1 MKFID
6 GYWMN
11 AAPYTIH
18 YIGSAYSWRRV
29 EDGVQLIAT
38 KDPIRH
44 RGQTLGGPTLAVT
57 VFSGSGVPRIRT

>member
-18 YIGSAYSWRRV
+18 YIGSAYSLIQLLQLPVPCEYRIGQRV
-29 EDGVQLIAT
+29 PGQLRLIDAAAHT
-38 KDPIRH
+38 PR
-44 RGQTLGGPTLAVT
+44 
-57 VFSGSGVPRIRT
+57 SPRIQ